1 MDNDVVKRKRK
12 EKSGIFAGIVCI
24 LIATI
29 LLFYNESRAVDTRK
43 VIGVAENEMIEISPT
58 VIDQNNE
65 GKLVVTSGQI
75 NLINDMVFDAEFNV
89 SVKSAK
95 LNRVVEMYQWDEE
108 CKDDSN
114 GKEVCTY
121 TKRWSSSIIDDSK
134 FESGHNNPDTMPYQS
149 ENLIMSNVKLGEFK
163 LNDKLLNQL
172 STNEKY
178 SNLNEDVARNKNMY
192 VVNEYYTTYNSEEN
206 PEVGDI
212 RISFVYNNATDITV
226 MGVQNNNSFIEFST
240 DKNDYTILELREK
253 ILSGK
258 EFIKELNHENNTLT
272 WVFRIVGTILMIA
285 GVASIL
291 SIMKYLAS
299 YIPFLGKFVMKAIWL
314 VSVLIGFALSLL
326 IIAISWFVVRPVL
339 SIILLLIIVGI
350 IYLVIRL
357 NKNKTKEEVN
367 SNLSEENTKT
377 L

>member
-1 MDNDVVKRKRK
+1 MEKDVVVRKKK
-12 EKSGIFAGIVCI
+12 EKSDIFAGIVC
-24 LIATI
+24 LLLATI

-43 VIGVAENEMIEISPT
+43 VIGVAEDEMIEISPN

-75 NLINDMVFDAEFNV
+75 NLINDMVFDSEFNV

-95 LNRVVEMYQWDEE
+95 MNRVVEMYQWSED
-108 CKDDSN
+108 CNDDSN

-121 TKRWSSSIIDDSK
+121 TKKWSSSIIDDSK
-134 FESGHNNPDTMPYQS
+134 FESGHNNPDTMPYKS
-149 ENLIMSNVKLGEFK
+149 ENFIMSNVKLGEFK

-178 SNLNEDVARNKNMY
+178 NDLNEDVARNKNMY
-192 VVNEYYTTYNSEEN
+192 VVNGYYATYSVEET
-206 PEVGDI
+206 PEVGDV
-212 RISFVYNNATDITV
+212 RISFVYNNATDISV
-226 MGVQNNNSFIEFST
+226 MGVQNNNSFIEFSIE
-240 DKNDYTILELREK
+240 KNDYTILELKEK

-258 EFIKELNHENNTLT
+258 EFIKELHHENNTLT

-285 GVASIL
+285 GIASIL
-291 SIMKYLAS
+291 SIMKYLSS

-326 IIAISWFVVRPVL
+326 IIAISWFAVRPVL
-339 SIILLLIIVGI
+339 SIILLLIIGGI
-350 IYLVIRL
+350 IYLVIRI
-357 NKNKTKEEVN
+357 NKSNTKEESN
-367 SNLSEENTKT
+367 SKPIEEQ
-377 L
+377 